1 MGYHI
6 LKIAPTSFF
15 ADYGCHVRIL
25 EEARGLQAR
34 GHHLTVATYHTGTT
48 PPGLSVIRIPRIPW
62 HGDVRVGSHWHK
74 LYFDALLAARALAWA
89 RKRPVDIVHGHLH
102 EGALVGSIVSKA
114 TRSPLVFDFQG
125 SLTREM
131 IDHNFLRKNSP
142 LLPLLDRA
150 ERTINRFADHI
161 ITSSANAADLLVD
174 DFAISPERVTTVA
187 DCVDPT
193 KFKPGWTDAAV
204 ADRAATLRRKFEIPP
219 ERDVVVFLGLL
230 AEYQGISHLL
240 QAAKSLV
247 AVRPQTHFLI
257 MGYPGHHYYQ
267 SVAQRMGIAEHTTF
281 PGRIPYAEAPYYLAI
296 GDVAVSPKL
305 SETEGNGKL
314 LNYMACGLPTVTFA
328 TPVAQEILGEH
339 GVYAAVGDPESL
351 AEKLR
356 GLLDDIDHRRR
367 LGHVLRAKAEQERS
381 WSGAT
386 SKLLAV
392 YHQAWRRRG
401 GAQSD
406 AAC

>member
-34 GHHLTVATYHTGTT
+34 GHHLTVATYHTGNT

-62 HGDVRVGSHWHK
+62 HADVRVGSHWHK
-74 LYFDALLAARALAWA
+74 LYFDALLTARALAWS
-89 RKRPVDIVHGHLH
+89 RKNPVDIVHGHLH
-102 EGALVGSIVSKA
+102 EGALVGGIVSKA
-114 TRSPLVFDFQG
+114 ARAPLVFDFQG

-131 IDHNFLRKNSP
+131 IDHNFIRRSSP

-161 ITSSANAADLLVD
+161 ITSSGNAADLLQA
-174 DFAISPERVTTVA
+174 DFSVPADRVTTVA
-187 DCVDPT
+187 DCVDT
-193 KFKPGWTDAAV
+193 GQFRPGWSDAAV
-204 ADRAATLRRKFEIPP
+204 AEKAAALRRKLEIPP

-230 AEYQGISHLL
+230 ADYQGISHLL
-240 QAAKSLV
+240 QAAAELL
-247 AVRPQTHFLI
+247 AARPRTHFLI
-257 MGYPGHHYYQ
+257 MGYPGQHYYQ
-267 SVAQRMGIAEHTTF
+267 AVAERMGIAAHTSF
-281 PGRIPYAEAPYYLAI
+281 PGRIPYAEAPNYLAI

-328 TPVAQEILGEH
+328 TPVAQEILGAD
-339 GVYAAVGDPESL
+339 GVYAKVGDAASL
-351 AEKLR
+351 AETLR
-356 GLLDDIDHRRR
+356 GLLDDPAHRQR
-367 LGHVLRAKAEQERS
+367 LGRVLRERAEAERS
-381 WSGAT
+381 WAGAT
-386 SKLLAV
+386 DKLLAV

-401 GAQSD
+401 GAQTD
-406 AAC
+406 TAC

>member
-34 GHHLTVATYHTGTT
+34 GHHLTVATYHTGAT

-62 HGDVRVGSHWHK
+62 HADVRVGSHWHK

-89 RKRPVDIVHGHLH
+89 RKHPVDIVHGHLH
-102 EGALVGSIVSKA
+102 EGALVGGIVSKV
-114 TRSPLVFDFQG
+114 TRAPLVFDFQG

-131 IDHNFLRKNSP
+131 IDHNFLRTHSP

-150 ERTINRFADHI
+150 ERQINRFADHI
-161 ITSSANAADLLVD
+161 ITSSANAAELLVD
-174 DFAISPERVTTVA
+174 DFAVPPDKVTTVA
-187 DCVDPT
+187 DCVDT
-193 KFKPGWTDAAV
+193 AQFRPGWLDPAV
-204 ADRAATLRRKFEIPP
+204 AERAAALRRALGIPA

-240 QAAKSLV
+240 RAAAALI
-247 AVRPQTHFLI
+247 AERPQTHFLI

-267 SVAQRMGIAEHTTF
+267 SVAQRMGIADHTTF

-296 GDVAVSPKL
+296 GDVAVSPKI

-328 TPVAQEILGEH
+328 TPVAQEILAED
-339 GVYAAVGDPESL
+339 GVYAAMGDAASL
-351 AEKLR
+351 AEKLQ
-356 GLLDDIDHRRR
+356 GLLDDPTNRRR
-367 LGHVLRAKAEQERS
+367 VGETLRAKAEAERS

-386 SKLLAV
+386 DKLLAV
-392 YHQAWRRRG
+392 YHQAWRRRAG
-401 GAQSD
+401 VRSD
-406 AAC
+406 APC

>member
-150 ERTINRFADHI
+150 ERSINRFADHI

-204 ADRAATLRRKFEIPP
+204 ADRAARSAAISRSRRSATWLFSWAFSLNIRGFRTCCRLQNPSSP
-219 ERDVVVFLGLL
+219 RVRRP
-230 AEYQGISHLL
+230 IS
-240 QAAKSLV
+240 
-247 AVRPQTHFLI
+247 
-257 MGYPGHHYYQ
+257 
-267 SVAQRMGIAEHTTF
+267 
-281 PGRIPYAEAPYYLAI
+281 
-296 GDVAVSPKL
+296 
-305 SETEGNGKL
+305 
-314 LNYMACGLPTVTFA
+314 
-328 TPVAQEILGEH
+328 
-339 GVYAAVGDPESL
+339 
-351 AEKLR
+351 
-356 GLLDDIDHRRR
+356 
-367 LGHVLRAKAEQERS
+367 
-381 WSGAT
+381 
-386 SKLLAV
+386 
-392 YHQAWRRRG
+392 
-401 GAQSD
+401 
-406 AAC
+406 

>member
-6 LKIAPTSFF
+6 LKIAPTPFF

-25 EEARGLQAR
+25 EEARGLQAQ
-34 GHHLTVATYHTGTT
+34 GHHLTVATYHTGAT

-74 LYFDALLAARALAWA
+74 LYFDALLAARALGWA
-89 RKRPVDIVHGHLH
+89 RRHPVDIVHGHLH

-114 TRSPLVFDFQG
+114 ARAPLVFDFQG

-150 ERTINRFADHI
+150 ERSINRFADHI
-161 ITSSANAADLLVD
+161 ITSSANAAELLVD
-174 DFAISPERVTTVA
+174 DFAIAPDRVTTVA
-187 DCVDPT
+187 DCVDTTQFQPV
-193 KFKPGWTDAAV
+193 WSDSAV
-204 ADRAATLRRKFEIPP
+204 AEKAAALRRSLAIPP

-240 QAAKSLV
+240 QAAAAIV
-247 AVRPQTHFLI
+247 AARPQTHFLI

-267 SVAQRMGIAEHTTF
+267 SVAQRMGIAAHTTF

-328 TPVAQEILGEH
+328 TPVAQEILGEN
-339 GVYAAVGDPESL
+339 GVYADVGEARSL
-351 AEKLR
+351 AEKLLS
-356 GLLDDIDHRRR
+356 LLAEPEHRRR
-367 LGHVLRAKAEQERS
+367 LGQVLRERAERERS
-381 WSGAT
+381 WTGAT
-386 SKLLAV
+386 AKLLEV

-401 GAQSD
+401 GAH
-406 AAC
+406 

>member
-142 LLPLLDRA
+142 LLRCSTVPNGPSIAL
-150 ERTINRFADHI
+150 RTI
-161 ITSSANAADLLVD
+161 SSPVQ
-174 DFAISPERVTTVA
+174 RT
-187 DCVDPT
+187 
-193 KFKPGWTDAAV
+193 
-204 ADRAATLRRKFEIPP
+204 RRTC
-219 ERDVVVFLGLL
+219 
-230 AEYQGISHLL
+230 S
-240 QAAKSLV
+240 
-247 AVRPQTHFLI
+247 
-257 MGYPGHHYYQ
+257 
-267 SVAQRMGIAEHTTF
+267 
-281 PGRIPYAEAPYYLAI
+281 
-296 GDVAVSPKL
+296 
-305 SETEGNGKL
+305 
-314 LNYMACGLPTVTFA
+314 
-328 TPVAQEILGEH
+328 
-339 GVYAAVGDPESL
+339 
-351 AEKLR
+351 
-356 GLLDDIDHRRR
+356 
-367 LGHVLRAKAEQERS
+367 
-381 WSGAT
+381 
-386 SKLLAV
+386 
-392 YHQAWRRRG
+392 
-401 GAQSD
+401 
-406 AAC
+406 

>member
-1 MGYHI
+1 MGYRI

-48 PPGLSVIRIPRIPW
+48 PPDLPVVRIPRIPW
-62 HGDVRVGSHWHK
+62 HSEVRVGSHWHK
-74 LYFDALLAARALAWA
+74 FYFDALLTARALSWA
-89 RKRPVDIVHGHLH
+89 RRQRVDIVHGHLH

-114 TRSPLVFDFQG
+114 ARVPLVFDFQG

-131 IDHNFLRKNSP
+131 IDHNFLRTNSP
-142 LLPLLDRA
+142 FLPLFDRA
-150 ERTINRFADHI
+150 ERTINHFADHI
-161 ITSSANAADLLVD
+161 ITSSASATELLVD
-174 DFAISPERVTTVA
+174 EFAIAQERVTTVA
-187 DCVDPT
+187 DCVDTSRFRPN
-193 KFKPGWTDAAV
+193 WSDSAV
-204 ADRAATLRRKFEIPP
+204 AEKAAALRRKLEIPP

-240 QAAKSLV
+240 QAAAEIV

-267 SVAQRMGIAEHTTF
+267 SIAQRMGIAGHTTF
-281 PGRIPYAEAPYYLAI
+281 PGRIPYADAPSYLTI

-339 GVYAAVGDPESL
+339 GVYAAVGDSTSL

-356 GLLDDIDHRRR
+356 ALLDEPAHRCQ
-367 LGHVLRAKAEQERS
+367 LGQVLRDQAEQERS

-386 SKLLAV
+386 AKLLAV

-401 GAQSD
+401 SAQTD

>member
-1 MGYHI
+1 M
-6 LKIAPTSFF
+6 
-15 ADYGCHVRIL
+15 
-25 EEARGLQAR
+25 
-34 GHHLTVATYHTGTT
+34 
-48 PPGLSVIRIPRIPW
+48 
-62 HGDVRVGSHWHK
+62 
-74 LYFDALLAARALAWA
+74 
-89 RKRPVDIVHGHLH
+89 
-102 EGALVGSIVSKA
+102 
-114 TRSPLVFDFQG
+114 
-125 SLTREM
+125 
-131 IDHNFLRKNSP
+131 
-142 LLPLLDRA
+142 
-150 ERTINRFADHI
+150 
-161 ITSSANAADLLVD
+161 
-174 DFAISPERVTTVA
+174 
-187 DCVDPT
+187 
-193 KFKPGWTDAAV
+193 

-240 QAAKSLV
+240 KAAESLV

-257 MGYPGHHYYQ
+257 MGYPGHHFYQ